1 MVAAVQPYVD
11 SGISKTVNIPA
22 EYPFEEFRD
31 LYDQAWRQGA
41 KSLATFRPN
50 AITGAILAQAPAAA
64 ADQRIEL
71 IAERTAT
78 LQSLRWPRRPVFTD
92 GNPAHCYMVKHPR
105 GQKFALFIGHFEE
118 AGTTHP
124 FEVWV
129 NGIEQPRG
137 LNALAINLS
146 YDMYARD
153 RGWLRHKLALLGEC
167 VAPEEGFDMPM
178 PPDGTPR
185 YVPSIVAAMA
195 TLIEYRCQQLGAFGE
210 VTSTPVLDAL
220 MARNEPQT
228 GAEGTLSWTVDIRN
242 SATGDDFILGLKE
255 LQIRHGSQLQRR
267 PYVIWLSGVYP
278 SALDGL
284 CKSLSLDMRVI
295 DPAWIGKKL
304 RELLNYAEPKGDFF
318 ARVPGE
324 GRQRVY
330 PSTVAYVAAL
340 VLRRFEQL
348 GILAA
353 DGYPIGIAQDAAQRV
368 ERGVAT
374 MLGRSGRRCDEC
386 GANALIRVDG
396 CDRCAVCGAIGSC
409 G

>member
-1 MVAAVQPYVD
+1 
-11 SGISKTVNIPA
+11 
-22 EYPFEEFRD
+22 
-31 LYDQAWRQGA
+31 
-41 KSLATFRPN
+41 
-50 AITGAILAQAPAAA
+50 
-64 ADQRIEL
+64 
-71 IAERTAT
+71 
-78 LQSLRWPRRPVFTD
+78 
-92 GNPAHCYMVKHPR
+92 
-105 GQKFALFIGHFEE
+105 
-118 AGTTHP
+118 
-124 FEVWV
+124 
-129 NGIEQPRG
+129 
-137 LNALAINLS
+137 
-146 YDMYARD
+146 
-153 RGWLRHKLALLGEC
+153 
-167 VAPEEGFDMPM
+167 
-178 PPDGTPR
+178 
-185 YVPSIVAAMA
+185 MA

-267 PYVIWLSGVYP
+267 PYAIWLSGVYP

-330 PSTVAYVAAL
+330 PSTVAYLAAL